1 MVRITTIAIVMA
13 LALLSA
19 MLWVSTLPERRVAG
33 PNLVLIVLDTVRY
46 DRTSLGRSDRDTTPY
61 LRELAARGVT
71 FTSARSPAEWTL
83 PAHASLFTGLL
94 PSEHGAHFEHR
105 YLPDEV
111 MTIAERL
118 RRSDYRTGAF
128 SSNVN
133 VSRAFHFDQ
142 GFEAFFEAFAADDVR
157 EGKLSKSVAVEHALR
172 DWLGTKRDVP
182 SFVFVNLMEAH
193 LPYDASAEHLAAFGG
208 AASLDLQEIGAGDFL
223 DRVVAGERPVDDAFR
238 AALSNRY
245 DAALRTLDDSLRR
258 VIDVL
263 EKAHVLDDAIVFI
276 TSDHGEHLGENGLVD
291 HHGALS
297 EALLHVPL
305 VVFGTGVQSGVV
317 RTEPIGTEIIGSR
330 LEAFSIGG
338 SKAEKWAMRRPFIA
352 ERYPAI
358 EIAQRMARQR
368 PQADRSRF
376 ETGERAVLSLNGRFK
391 WTVTTDGREHLF
403 ELGATARD
411 EREIA
416 LELQPQVV
424 ADLRTA
430 LDHVL
435 ERRDIVREKFI
446 PDDVDPEAAE
456 SAAALLAQTGYG
468 SGAAP
473 RDTSL
478 HAQIHLERG
487 NRALT
492 GGAPRD
498 AITEYDGAIQ
508 LDPKFAA
515 AYFNRAIALE
525 KSGASEKDQRAA
537 WEKYIDIATRHTP
550 SDTQSL
556 SQAYAKLAALPG

>member
-13 LALLSA
+13 LALLGA
-19 MLWVSTLPERRVAG
+19 MFWVSTLPERRVAG

-46 DRTSLGRSDRDTTPY
+46 DRTSLGRSDRDTTPF
-61 LRELAARGVT
+61 LRELATRGVS

-83 PAHASLFTGLL
+83 PAHASLFTGRL

-111 MTIAERL
+111 MTVAERL

-142 GFEAFFEAFAADDVR
+142 GFETFFEAFAADEVR
-157 EGKLSKSVAVEHALR
+157 AGKETKSAAVERELR

-208 AASLDLQEIGAGDFL
+208 EGSLDLAEIGAGDFL
-223 DRVVAGERPVDDAFR
+223 DRVVAGERPLDDAFR

-263 EKAHVLDDAIVFI
+263 EKTHVLDDAIVFI

-305 VVFGTGVQSGVV
+305 VVFGTGVPQGVV
-317 RTEPIGTEIIGSR
+317 RTEPIGTEILGKR
-330 LEAFSIGG
+330 LDAFSIGG
-338 SKAEKWAMRRPFIA
+338 SRAEKWSMQRPFIA

-358 EIAQRMARQR
+358 EIAQRMARAR

-376 ETGERAVLSLNGRFK
+376 ESGERAVLSLDGRFK
-391 WTVTTDGREHLF
+391 WSITTDGRERLF
-403 ELGATARD
+403 ELGPTARD

-424 ADLRTA
+424 ADLRAA
-430 LDHVL
+430 LDRFL
-435 ERRDIVREKFI
+435 ADREIVREKFI
-446 PDDVDPEAAE
+446 PDAVDPEAAE
-456 SAAALLAQTGYG
+456 STSELLSQTGYG
-468 SGAAP
+468 AGASANGA
-473 RDTSL
+473 SL

-487 NRALT
+487 NRALLR
-492 GGAPRD
+492 GSPQD
-498 AITEYDGAIQ
+498 AIAEYDGAIL

-525 KSGASEKDQRAA
+525 KSGAPPAEQRKA
-537 WEKYIDIATRHTP
+537 WERYVDIATRHTP